1 MCDCIENVNKELEA
15 RDRKLRVHT
24 VGGLERIIV
33 ATRTIE
39 FERFENVSML
49 PIVPVT
55 YCPFCGQRYE
65 VELEDMIE
73 KEVER
78 RR

>member
-1 MCDCIENVNKELEA
+1 MCDCIEKVNNQLSSRGTELE
-15 RDRKLRVHT
+15 LRT
-24 VGGLERIIV
+24 NGGVERV
-33 ATRTIE
+33 VVFA
-39 FERFENVSML
+39 NSYGV
-49 PIVPVT
+49 VPLRIPAI

-65 VELEDMIE
+65 VEPEDTLD

>member
-1 MCDCIENVNKELEA
+1 MCDCIETRNRYFAAGNINMEVETFVDEGVKRAAVLFKQISN
-15 RDRKLRVHT
+15 RQT
-24 VGGLERIIV
+24 MTV
-33 ATRTIE
+33 AT
-39 FERFENVSML
+39 M
-49 PIVPVT
+49 VPAT

-65 VELEDMIE
+65 VEPEDTLD